1 MSLEYV
7 QVFFCYQILKT
18 MLSCLEILPQS
29 QKFNKANGTKER
41 TGLNYTENDDKK
53 MQDLYWA

>member
-1 MSLEYV
+1 
-7 QVFFCYQILKT
+7 